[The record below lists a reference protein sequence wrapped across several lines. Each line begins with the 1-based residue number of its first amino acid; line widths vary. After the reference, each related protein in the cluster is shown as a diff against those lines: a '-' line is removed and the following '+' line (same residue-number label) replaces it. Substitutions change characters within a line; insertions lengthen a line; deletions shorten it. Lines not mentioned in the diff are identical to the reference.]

1 VTEPEDWNKKI
12 IEEFRANH
20 GVVGGPFEGA
30 SMVLVHHK
38 GAKSGKERV
47 NPLVY
52 QKVDN
57 GYAVFAS
64 KGGAPTNPDWYYNLV
79 ANPDTVAEVGSE
91 TIPVTARVLEG
102 EDRDTVW
109 NEQKR
114 RAPGFAE
121 YEKTTAGR
129 TIPVVLLEPRT

>member
-1 VTEPEDWNKKI
+1 VTEAEDWNAKI
-12 IEEFRANH
+12 IEEFRANN

-30 SMVLVHHK
+30 TLVLVHSK

-57 GYAVFAS
+57 GYAIFAS
-64 KGGAPTNPDWYYNLV
+64 KGGAPTNPDWYYNLR
-79 ANPDTVAEVGSE
+79 ANPDTVVEIGSE
-91 TIPVTARVLEG
+91 TVPVTARELTG
-102 EDRDTVW
+102 EERDRIW
-109 NEQKR
+109 EEQKR

-121 YEKTTAGR
+121 YEKTAQGR
-129 TIPVVLLEPRT
+129 TIPVVLLEPKT